1 MKSLAKCM
9 DIVSAEGYT
18 QRRTSPSH
26 TNHRE
31 KPCKVPTASTAGVK
45 CWAKTCKPPYFYA
58 VDKRAVLMGAVGN
71 HPLAVDT
78 GRSTDRKK
86 DLQNATLRTVRSMRS
101 VFTGE
106 VVLPCRSHPT
116 DKGSLMPL

>member
-1 MKSLAKCM
+1 
-9 DIVSAEGYT
+9 
-18 QRRTSPSH
+18 
-26 TNHRE
+26 
-31 KPCKVPTASTAGVK
+31 
-45 CWAKTCKPPYFYA
+45 
-58 VDKRAVLMGAVGN
+58 MGAVGN

-86 DLQNATLRTVRSMRS
+86 DLQNATLRTVRLMRS